1 MSYINNESK
10 GKGSKMQENVWIMT
24 GATIDIVPGSTITD
38 VINKLEKIKYNYSGD
53 ELRVLDRV
61 KIVFSDKTHVE
72 IDNRFDDRKLCGDD

>member
-1 MSYINNESK
+1 
-10 GKGSKMQENVWIMT
+10 MQDNVWIMN

-61 KIVFSDKTHVE
+61 KIVFSDKTQVE